1 MWSIAVRMLLGGR
14 AKYAALVSGV
24 TATAFLVTFAGC
36 FFCGMMTRSY
46 ALVAETPTAG
56 VWVMDPAVVCDDQ
69 SIAIPTGALTRVRS
83 VAGVR
88 SATPLVVAQADV
100 RFPNGRF
107 QSVEV
112 IGVDDASLLGAPGME
127 DGSVALL
134 RGPDA
139 ACVAEGGTE
148 GKLLTAADA
157 KDLWAR
163 RARLDGPLR
172 TLREGD
178 ELQVNDY
185 RVRVAGRAA
194 ALPRFPPRPLVY
206 MTVSNALRVLPIERC
221 RTTFILVEAQAGLD
235 ARELARRIEERT
247 GLKARSADDF
257 KAETVRWFMAN
268 SEDVGD
274 VETLLSVAMLVGLGV
289 TGVML
294 FLFTQDNLRYY
305 AMLKAMGTSTR
316 QLVAMVLAQAGAC
329 GLLGTGLGIGL
340 CALVGDAVAGE
351 LPFRMMWFTPV
362 VGGLAVVIVTLVAAT
377 VSLWPVLKLEPASVF
392 KA

>member
-1 MWSIAVRMLLGGR
+1 MLSVALQMLLGGR
-14 AKYAALVSGV
+14 AKYAALVLGV
-24 TATAFLVTFAGC
+24 TTTAFLVTFAGC
-36 FFCGMMTRSY
+36 YFCGIMTRSY
-46 ALVAETPTAG
+46 ALVAETPTAD
-56 VWVMDPAVVCDDQ
+56 VWVMDPAVACDDQ

-100 RFPNGRF
+100 RFGDGRF
-107 QSVEV
+107 QPIEV
-112 IGVDDASLLGAPGME
+112 IGVDDASLLGAPALE
-127 DGSVALL
+127 DGSAALL

-139 ACVAEGGTE
+139 AIVAEGGTE
-148 GKLLTAADA
+148 GKLLTAVNA
-157 KDLWAR
+157 AR
-163 RARLDGPLR
+163 RPKLDGPLR
-172 TLREGD
+172 GLRAGD

-185 RVRVAGRAA
+185 RVHVAGRAA

-221 RTTFILVEAQAGLD
+221 RTTFILVEAQPDVPAG
-235 ARELARRIEERT
+235 ELARRIEERT
-247 GLKARSADDF
+247 GLKARSAEDF
-257 KAETVRWFMAN
+257 KAETVRWFMEN

-329 GLLGTGLGIGL
+329 GVLGAGLGIGL
-340 CALVGDAVAGE
+340 CALVSDLVTGE

-362 VGGLAVVIVTLVAAT
+362 VGGIAVVVVTLVAAA

>member
-1 MWSIAVRMLLGGR
+1 
-14 AKYAALVSGV
+14 
-24 TATAFLVTFAGC
+24 
-36 FFCGMMTRSY
+36 
-46 ALVAETPTAG
+46 
-56 VWVMDPAVVCDDQ
+56 MDPAVVCDDQ

-88 SATPLVVAQADV
+88 SATPLVVAQADA

-107 QSVEV
+107 QPVEV
-112 IGVDDASLLGAPGME
+112 IGVDDASLLGAPALE
-127 DGSVALL
+127 DGSAAML

-139 ACVAEGGTE
+139 AIVAEGGTE
-148 GKLLTAADA
+148 GKLLTAKNP
-157 KDLWAR
+157 KDLWGR
-163 RARLDGPLR
+163 RPKLDGPLR
-172 TLREGD
+172 GLRAGD

-185 RVRVAGRAA
+185 RVYVAGRAA
-194 ALPRFPPRPLVY
+194 ALPRYPPRPLVY
-206 MTVSNALRVLPIERC
+206 MTVSNALRVLPVERC
-221 RTTFILVEAQAGLD
+221 RTTFLLVEAQPGT
-235 ARELARRIEERT
+235 RPSELARRIEERT

-257 KAETVRWFMAN
+257 KAETVWWFMEN

-316 QLVAMVLAQAGAC
+316 QLVMMVLAQAGAC

-340 CALVGDAVAGE
+340 CALAGNVAAETG

-362 VGGLAVVIVTLVAAT
+362 VGGIAVVIVTLVAAG